1 MRYMM
6 TLAMAALL
14 LGVLPGMSSAQINE
28 QFADMSP
35 YVDEAREVMRTD
47 RKVLIRR
54 AMGLT
59 AEEEQKFWT
68 PYRKYSEDMEEVRDL
83 RIKVI
88 TDFAANI
95 DNMTDDLAR
104 QILKDWLEY
113 SDRTVQVRRKYLSSF
128 RKAVGYQKVVRF
140 YQLENKV
147 DTIINFA
154 IAMQVPLLE
163 VN

>member
-1 MRYMM
+1 
-6 TLAMAALL
+6 
-14 LGVLPGMSSAQINE
+14 MSSAQINE
-28 QFADMSP
+28 KFADMSP

-113 SDRTVQVRRKYLSSF
+113 SDRTVQVRRKHLNSF

>member
-6 TLAMAALL
+6 TLAMAAVL
-14 LGVLPGMSSAQINE
+14 LGVLPGMGSAQINE

-35 YVDEAREVMRTD
+35 YIDEARVVMRTD

-54 AMGLT
+54 AMQLT
-59 AEEEQKFWT
+59 PEEDQKFWT
-68 PYRKYSEDMEEVRDL
+68 PYRQYSDDMEKVRDL

-95 DNMTDDLAR
+95 DNMTDKVAR
-104 QILKDWLEY
+104 QILKDWLDY
-113 SDRTVQVRRKYLSSF
+113 SERTVKVRRKHLNSF
-128 RKAVGYQKVVRF
+128 LKVTSYPKVIRF
-140 YQLENKV
+140 YQLENKI

-154 IAMQVPLLE
+154 IAMQVPLIE
-163 VN
+163 VS

>member
-1 MRYMM
+1 
-6 TLAMAALL
+6 
-14 LGVLPGMSSAQINE
+14 
-28 QFADMSP
+28 
-35 YVDEAREVMRTD
+35 MRTD

-68 PYRKYSEDMEEVRDL
+68 PYRKYSEDMEAVRDL

-104 QILKDWLEY
+104 QLLKDWLEY
-113 SDRTVQVRRKYLSSF
+113 SDRTVQVRRKHLNSF

-154 IAMQVPLLE
+154 ISMQVPLLE

>member
-6 TLAMAALL
+6 TLAMAAVL
-14 LGVLPGMSSAQINE
+14 LGVLPSMGSAQINE

-35 YVDEAREVMRTD
+35 YIDEAREVMRTD

-59 AEEEQKFWT
+59 AEEDQKFWT
-68 PYRKYSEDMEEVRDL
+68 PYRKYSEDMEAVRDL

-113 SDRTVQVRRKYLSSF
+113 SDRTIVACRRVGRRDRYPLSYT
-128 RKAVGYQKVVRF
+128 APV
-140 YQLENKV
+140 
-147 DTIINFA
+147 
-154 IAMQVPLLE
+154 
-163 VN
+163 

>member
-28 QFADMSP
+28 KFADMSP

-54 AMGLT
+54 AMRLT

-113 SDRTVQVRRKYLSSF
+113 SDRTVKVRRKHLNGF

>member
-14 LGVLPGMSSAQINE
+14 LGVLPGMGSAQINE

-35 YVDEAREVMRTD
+35 YIDEAREVMRTD

-54 AMGLT
+54 ALGLT
-59 AEEEQKFWT
+59 AEEDQKFWT
-68 PYRKYSEDMEEVRDL
+68 PYRKYSEDMEAVRDL

-113 SDRTVQVRRKYLSSF
+113 SDRTVQVRRKHLSSF